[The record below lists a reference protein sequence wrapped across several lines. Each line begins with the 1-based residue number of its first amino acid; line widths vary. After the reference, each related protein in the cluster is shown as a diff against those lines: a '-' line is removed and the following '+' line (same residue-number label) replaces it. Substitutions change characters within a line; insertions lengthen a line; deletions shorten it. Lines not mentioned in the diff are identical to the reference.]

1 MKMENIN
8 RNNYEGFFLLYVD
21 NELSAAEKKAVGK
34 FVEENA
40 DLKNEFL
47 QLQQA
52 VLPAD
57 EIIFTGKIDL
67 YKPEAQGDL
76 LQEKLLLHL
85 DGELDNEAA
94 AEMNKHIAADDKLKA
109 DWQILQQTK
118 LYAAEKIIFP
128 DKHLL
133 YRKERDNVVVI
144 KFVKW
149 AIAAAII
156 GAGFFVGITLL
167 NKKAP
172 ENNTAKIND
181 VNKNN
186 AITVKPVAQTPK
198 NNTGTQQQT
207 TTAQNNVGINITTQT
222 PSARKEK
229 EVRNNIA
236 ANQQK
241 PNRPAPEKNNAPG
254 EKPLLAN
261 NIAQKPIENTGDE
274 NKSSSLATV
283 SPKIE
288 LVPANTLTDTNLLLA
303 DNSLAKNT
311 GLDNTAAENNANRI
325 LYMNEE
331 TVTRSKAAG
340 FFRKLKRVVQR
351 NTNIKTEK
359 GLHIGGFELAIK

>member
-21 NELSAAEKKAVGK
+21 NELSAAEKNDVEK

-47 QLQQA
+47 QLQQV

-67 YKPEAQGDL
+67 YKQETQSDL
-76 LQEKLLLHL
+76 LQEQLLLHL
-85 DGELDNEAA
+85 DRELDNEAA
-94 AEMNKHIAADDKLKA
+94 AEMNKHIATDDKLKA

-118 LYAAEKIIFP
+118 LDAAEKIVFTY
-128 DKHLL
+128 KHLL
-133 YRKERDNVVVI
+133 YRKERDNVVLI

-167 NKKAP
+167 NKKAL
-172 ENNTAKIND
+172 ENNTAKIDD

-186 AITVKPVAQTPK
+186 AITIKPVTQNPEK
-198 NNTGTQQQT
+198 NTGTQQQA

-241 PNRPAPEKNNAPG
+241 TNRPAPEKNNAPG

-261 NIAQKPIENTGDE
+261 NIAPKSIENTGDE
-274 NKSSSLATV
+274 NKSSALATV

-311 GLDNTAAENNANRI
+311 GLDNAADENNANRI

-340 FFRKLKRVVQR
+340 FFRKIKRVVQR